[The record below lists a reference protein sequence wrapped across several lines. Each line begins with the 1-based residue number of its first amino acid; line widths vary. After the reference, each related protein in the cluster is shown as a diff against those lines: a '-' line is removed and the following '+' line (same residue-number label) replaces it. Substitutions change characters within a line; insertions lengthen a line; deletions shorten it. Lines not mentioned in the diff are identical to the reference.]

1 MTLQASG
8 AITLADIAAE
18 FGGSTPHSLSEYYRG
33 GTYVGDHA
41 GTTTIPTSGAIDFAD
56 FYSTYDFVADYTPDA
71 LNWTNISGAYDGLD
85 IVNTNTQTLAG
96 INSTITIEVYRNT
109 GSGTLSCTKNGVPSG
124 TVPVAASGSGH
135 TFTAVSGDAIYFTWT
150 VPPSS
155 SDNYTVYVEN
165 VSDGNAT
172 LDTFTVITT
181 GSGF

>member
-18 FGGSTPHSLSEYYRG
+18 FGGATPHSLSEYYRG
-33 GTYVGDHA
+33 GTYVPDTA
-41 GTTTIPTSGAIDFAD
+41 GNVSIPTSGAIAFDD
-56 FYSTYDFVADYTPDA
+56 FYGTAAFVADYIPDA
-71 LNWTNISGAYDGLD
+71 LNWTNISGSYTGFDTVD
-85 IVNTNTQTLAG
+85 TNTQTLAG

-109 GSGTLSCTKNGVPSG
+109 GGGTLSCYKNAVLAT
-124 TVPVAASGSGH
+124 TVPVAASGSGN
-135 TFTAVSGDAIYFTWT
+135 TFTAEVGDDIHFTWT

-165 VSDGNAT
+165 DSDGNT
-172 LDTFTVITT
+172 VLDTFTVITT